1 MTTAV
6 DTNVFVAL
14 LAGTERESSGA
25 RRSLQE
31 AREGGALVIS
41 APVHAELSA
50 APGRDMGAVDAFLSR
65 ARVEVDWDLD
75 EETWR
80 AAARAFGNYAE
91 RRRTQR
97 RDPGPQ
103 RILADFVIGAH
114 ALRYA
119 SALLTLDQGI
129 YRAAFPELEV
139 LTPE

>member
-1 MTTAV
+1 M
-6 DTNVFVAL
+6 
-14 LAGTERESSGA
+14 
-25 RRSLQE
+25 
-31 AREGGALVIS
+31 
-41 APVHAELSA
+41 
-50 APGRDMGAVDAFLSR
+50 DAFLSR

-91 RRRTQR
+91 RRRIQR
-97 RDPGPQ
+97 GDHGPR

-119 SALLTLDQGI
+119 SALLTLDQGV